1 MSKTLRTLVQ
11 LAPFIFFLLYI
22 VVMLVVR
29 QRVPQPPELMEALK
43 VPYENYGYYLIFAG
57 GVLEGLFLVGFYV
70 PGSTVMLLGAALSAQ
85 GILSLPLVVLAG
97 TSGLMLSYTVDYLL
111 GRYGWH
117 YIFSRFG
124 MQEEMNSTKEKLEKH
139 HVKSFLLGYISPGSA
154 SFVATASGVVK
165 VPFVRF
171 FLLSFL
177 SQSVWGMMWGT
188 IAFHAGI
195 PLVEFMLKNLF
206 FVVILLGMFWF
217 GKKYFKKLF
226 INSFKKS

>member
-1 MSKTLRTLVQ
+1 MSKFLRYAIELTPL
-11 LAPFIFFLLYI
+11 IFFLLYI
-22 VVMLVVR
+22 AIMLVIR
-29 QRVPQPPELMEALK
+29 QQVPASSEIVESLRI
-43 VPYENYGYYLIFAG
+43 PYERYGYYLIFAG

-97 TSGLMLSYTVDYLL
+97 TSGLMLSYTVDYVL

-124 MQEEMNSTKEKLEKH
+124 MQEEMNETKEKLEKH
-139 HVKSFLLGYISPGSA
+139 HIKSFLLGYISPGSA

-188 IAFHAGI
+188 IAFRAGI
-195 PLVEFMLKNLF
+195 PLVEFMLKNVF
-206 FVVILLGMFWF
+206 FVVILLGIFWF

-226 INSFKKS
+226 INPFQKL